1 MSDQNSTGRSSP
13 IAQSQLVEF
22 IHLIYSSSLEQLRLV
37 QHSLGKGE
45 QSVYSYNQAY
55 KLHSPIIVGLH
66 TLLHC
71 AMSTVLTLV
80 VVEDRKKQ
88 VLQKCPKCEEVVNLH
103 IQVISKSFDIYTV
116 VGESDCIFHLC
127 FMNCQQE
134 FTYSQIHMMH
144 FKLRLHFIFHIK
156 IKLKQI

>member
-45 QSVYSYNQAY
+45 QSVYSYNQAQ

-80 VVEDRKKQ
+80 VVEDRKEWITEKIGARIDRNALN
-88 VLQKCPKCEEVVNLH
+88 VKRLLIC
-103 IQVISKSFDIYTV
+103 T
-116 VGESDCIFHLC
+116 
-127 FMNCQQE
+127 
-134 FTYSQIHMMH
+134 
-144 FKLRLHFIFHIK
+144 FKLFRKVLIFTQQQGNQTVFSIFV
-156 IKLKQI
+156 L